1 MHMVV
6 KMLEEPGVRCACVRE
21 VQDSIRDSVRQL
33 LVRAM
38 QRMGV
43 AHEFDLLE
51 QELRHK
57 RHGATVIFKG
67 MKDQNAESIKSMEGI
82 KYCWWEEAQT
92 ASDKSIR
99 LLRPTIRAPG
109 SQLWFTWNPR
119 KRTDP
124 VDLLLRGGATTD
136 AERCVVKANYMDNKW
151 FPEELELERQIDER
165 GDEENYSHVWLG
177 AYQVTSDMQFIA
189 DKDVRAAQAREV
201 YTDLNDVVILGVDVA
216 RFGDDKS
223 VIQIRRGMDAK
234 SFPPIIREKVD
245 TMTLA
250 GLVKET
256 SDKHDADMVFIDEGG
271 IGAGVVDRCHQLGMR
286 NVVGINFGAASDR
299 VVIGL
304 PKTLN
309 KRTEMWAVMRMALQ
323 SSLCLRESDK
333 LGGEL
338 TGPLYSYDEQNRI
351 RLEKK
356 SDMKKRGVPS
366 PDEAD
371 ALALTFAYPVE
382 ARRAMEMH
390 EARQQAQQEYNP
402 WG

>member
-33 LVRAM
+33 LVGAM

-51 QELRHK
+51 AELRHK

-67 MKDQNAESIKSMEGI
+67 MKDQNAESIKSMEGV

-119 KRTDP
+119 KKTDP
-124 VDLLLRGGATTD
+124 VDILLRGGATTD
-136 AERCVVKANYMDNKW
+136 AERCVIKANYMDNKW
-151 FPEELELERQIDER
+151 FPEELELERRIDER
-165 GDEENYSHVWLG
+165 GDDDNYAHVWLG

-189 DKDVRAAQAREV
+189 DKDVRAAMAREV
-201 YTDLNDVVILGVDVA
+201 YTDLSDVVIIGVDVA

-223 VIQIRRGMDAK
+223 VIWVRRGMDAR
-234 SFPPIIREKVD
+234 SFPPIIRDKVD

-250 GLVKET
+250 SLVKEQ

-271 IGAGVVDRCHQLGMR
+271 VGAGVVDRCLQMGMQ
-286 NVVGINFGAASDR
+286 NVMGINFGSAADR
-299 VVIGL
+299 VVQGL
-304 PKTLN
+304 PKTVN
-309 KRTEMWAVMRMALQ
+309 KRTEMWALTRMALG
-323 SSLCLRESDK
+323 SGLALSDDDVVA
-333 LGGEL
+333 GEL
-338 TGPLYSYDEQNRI
+338 TGPLYSFDEKNAI

-366 PDEAD
+366 PDRAD

-382 ARRAMEMH
+382 ARRAIQMH
-390 EARQQAQQEYNP
+390 EARKQSLKTYNP